1 MKICRCENTASDLF
15 FKINQIMQ
23 HKNIQRM
30 MLESETTA
38 IYGRVIDK
46 DLYFK
51 FATSFHNRFLKDVS
65 DDFRK
70 FQGDD
75 SHFEM
80 EKIDKFNMDI
90 NVTLLR
96 MMKYIDVF

>member
-1 MKICRCENTASDLF
+1 
-15 FKINQIMQ
+15 MQ

-65 DDFRK
+65 DVFRK
-70 FQGDD
+70 FQG
-75 SHFEM
+75 HFEM

-90 NVTLLR
+90 NVTLQR

>member
-1 MKICRCENTASDLF
+1 
-15 FKINQIMQ
+15 MQ

-51 FATSFHNRFLKDVS
+51 FATSFHNRFLKDVP
-65 DDFRK
+65 DVFRK
-70 FQGDD
+70 FQG
-75 SHFEM
+75 HFEM